1 MVHLVRG
8 TPILR
13 RRAFYQGCLFFAFSL
28 FWTTTPLAAGWAALW
43 PDAERH
49 RAFRARRRF
58 RSHRRADRRPG
69 RRSRLGPAGDRRRN
83 RTRCARDARRRSLS
97 RKARSSRSRFWSS
110 PRLRSTSA
118 CQANLVLGF
127 RAIFSLAPDARGR
140 LNGVYLSTAFVGG
153 AIGSALGAW
162 AYARGGWSL
171 ACCVGLTPPII
182 ALSRF
187 LIGVATGSE

>member
-1 MVHLVRG
+1 MFASILIPQGSTVALSLLVV
-8 TPILR
+8 
-13 RRAFYQGCLFFAFSL
+13 
-28 FWTTTPLAAGWAALW
+28 AAVAIDFGV
-43 PDAERH
+43 
-49 RAFRARRRF
+49 
-58 RSHRRADRRPG
+58 
-69 RRSRLGPAGDRRRN
+69 
-83 RTRCARDARRRSLS
+83 
-97 RKARSSRSRFWSS
+97 
-110 PRLRSTSA
+110 
-118 CQANLVLGF
+118 QANLVLGF

-187 LIGVATGSE
+187 LIGVATGIE